1 MRFISPN
8 SMIDGEKNGVKSYI
22 GTGPYILGDHKKDQ
36 YAVFNANPN
45 YWGVMYNNLK
55 IRCQQ

>member
-1 MRFISPN
+1 M
-8 SMIDGEKNGVKSYI
+8 VKKMALNLI
-22 GTGPYILGDHKKDQ
+22 LVQALIILGDYRKDQ